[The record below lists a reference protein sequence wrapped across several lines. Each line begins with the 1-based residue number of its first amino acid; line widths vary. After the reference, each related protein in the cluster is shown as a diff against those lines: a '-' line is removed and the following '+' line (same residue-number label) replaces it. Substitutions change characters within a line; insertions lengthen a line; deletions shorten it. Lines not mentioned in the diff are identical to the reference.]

1 MAPTSLVD
9 RLKALPLASALLV
22 IRGYQLLVSP
32 LMGARCRYY
41 PCCSNYALE
50 ALRLHGCARG
60 TWLAAKRI
68 ARCHPYSSG
77 GLDPVPALKTCHPK

>member
-1 MAPTSLVD
+1 MASMSQINK
-9 RLKALPLASALLV
+9 LKTLPLTVALLL

-32 LMGARCRYY
+32 LLGTRCRFY

-50 ALRLHGCARG
+50 ALRLHGCAKG

-77 GLDPVPALKTCHPK
+77 GLDPVPALKSSHPK